1 MPSSAHRQDTL
12 QGPKRKSKFRHPKNT
27 KPPQQVLDTRG
38 TATEI
43 LRRGALAADQ
53 PDLPADPSGSS
64 NKPCPS
70 VGWSHG
76 WELEKHGRAAHG
88 PHRDEKPRGK
98 SKQDQFEEAQA
109 EKAALAD
116 LNELFRDKE
125 ADSLR
130 AEVLAIEDRKELQ
143 SAVDRWFDEKG
154 TLPADSEL
162 LDKCMD
168 VRKDSTLRR
177 VIASLDTAMPDLDE
191 QARLMLLRKAQTKG
205 RRSFDAK
212 LSKEIA
218 ALLDKHNFHDA

>member
-1 MPSSAHRQDTL
+1 MAGNWKNMEEQIDRARNRARHGDPKDKRGEKPSWRE
-12 QGPKRKSKFRHPKNT
+12 
-27 KPPQQVLDTRG
+27 LD
-38 TATEI
+38 A
-43 LRRGALAADQ
+43 RRDG
-53 PDLPADPSGSS
+53 
-64 NKPCPS
+64 
-70 VGWSHG
+70 
-76 WELEKHGRAAHG
+76 AAHG